1 MTLLRPLV
9 IGLSILLVVLQYK
22 LWFSDK
28 GVPRLWEM
36 EESIVQQIELN
47 QQLDACNRAL
57 RAEVIDLKSGRE
69 ALEERARSDLGMVKP
84 GEIFVSLVDDTATP
98 RLGIDQRGQCEQV
111 IQ

>member
-1 MTLLRPLV
+1 MNQRLLFG
-9 IGLSILLVVLQYK
+9 GLFFLLAVLQFK
-22 LWFSDK
+22 LWFSEK

-36 EESIVQQIELN
+36 ETSIIQQIEQN
-47 QQLDACNRAL
+47 QQLELCNRAL
-57 RAEVIDLKSGRE
+57 RAEVIDLKSGRD

-98 RLGIDQRGQCEQV
+98 RVGIDQRDQCEQV

>member
-1 MTLLRPLV
+1 MNQRLLFG
-9 IGLSILLVVLQYK
+9 GLFFLLAVLQFK
-22 LWFSDK
+22 LWFSEK

-36 EESIVQQIELN
+36 EQSIVQQIELN
-47 QQLDACNRAL
+47 QQLEHCNRAL

-69 ALEERARSDLGMVKP
+69 ALEERARSDLGMIKP

-98 RLGIDQRGQCEQV
+98 RIAIDQRDQCEQV

>member
-1 MTLLRPLV
+1 MTQLRPFF
-9 IGLSILLVVLQYK
+9 IGLLLLLVVLQYK
-22 LWFSDK
+22 LWFSEK

-36 EESIVQQIELN
+36 EGAIVEQIDLN
-47 QQLDACNRAL
+47 EQLEACNRVL

-84 GEIFVSLVDDTATP
+84 GEVFVSLVDDTATP

>member
-9 IGLSILLVVLQYK
+9 TGLSILLVLLQYR
-22 LWFSDK
+22 LWFADT

-36 EESIVQQIELN
+36 EHAIVQQIELN

-69 ALEERARSDLGMVKP
+69 ALEERARSDLGMIKP
-84 GEIFVSLVDDTATP
+84 GELFVSLVDDTATP
-98 RLGIDQRGQCEQV
+98 RISAGQRGPCEEV

>member
-36 EESIVQQIELN
+36 ERSIIEQIDLN
-47 QQLDACNRAL
+47 RQIDACNRAL
-57 RAEVIDLKSGRE
+57 RAEVVDLKSGQE

-84 GEIFVSLVDDTATP
+84 GEIFISLVDDTATP
-98 RLGIDQRGQCEQV
+98 RLGSERGQCEQV
-111 IQ
+111 VP